1 MVHVPMLQCI
11 TTLALGLLG
20 LTWLRRKWG
29 KPEAL
34 VGGFLLG
41 GLGLWL
47 SYLTLFLLNS
57 VGDKLLVLVDD
68 LAAKVGAM
76 TIPQAAAAGAWL
88 AFTRMLLFEVALL
101 VGFIALFGMTVGRVG
116 SGGVQ
121 AIEVAPMSN
130 NGMSVRTPL
139 RGWALWFSPVLFTC
153 PIAPMFG
160 AVLGVALA
168 SGQDARSA
176 LRSLITWFPV
186 AVAVVTSLVGMA
198 VGCWSLRVTN
208 SHQDHERAAGNNSA

>member
-29 KPEAL
+29 KPEAV

-47 SYLTLFLLNS
+47 SYLTLFLMNW
-57 VGDKLLVLVDD
+57 VGDKLLVLADD
-68 LAAKVGAM
+68 LAAKVRAM

-88 AFTRMLLFEVALL
+88 AFIRMLVFEVALL

-116 SGGVQ
+116 GEEQS
-121 AIEVAPMSN
+121 IEVVPMSDD
-130 NGMSVRTPL
+130 GMSVRTPL
-139 RGWALWFSPVLFTC
+139 RGWALWFSPVLFTW

-176 LRSLITWFPV
+176 LRGLITWFPV
-186 AVAVVTSLVGMA
+186 AVAVVTSLVGVA
-198 VGCWSLRVTN
+198 VGCWSLRV
-208 SHQDHERAAGNNSA
+208 SSSRQHHERAAGNNDA